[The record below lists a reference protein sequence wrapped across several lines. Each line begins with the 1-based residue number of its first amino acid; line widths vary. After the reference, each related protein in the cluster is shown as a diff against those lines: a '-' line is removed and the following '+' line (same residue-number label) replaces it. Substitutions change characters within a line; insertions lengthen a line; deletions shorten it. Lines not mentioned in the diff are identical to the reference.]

1 MGGVGQSNSGGVGQC
16 VGEGVFWPSR
26 VHGGRSMNK
35 ALVFLMA
42 VVALLAWALPG
53 PREAAGTNDV
63 PADAE
68 CAECGMSIADARF
81 AARMVVANG
90 DAATTLYFD
99 DAGCLFDHERW
110 HPGLVV
116 RSREFAVSPK
126 PRWLRSESVAFIVD
140 PKIGTPMG
148 TGLLVVDAAEAAG
161 RLAGGERVESF
172 EGAAAYRKQWM
183 ESRFG
188 KPKP

>member
-1 MGGVGQSNSGGVGQC
+1 
-16 VGEGVFWPSR
+16 
-26 VHGGRSMNK
+26 MNR
-35 ALVFLMA
+35 AFVLLMS
-42 VVALLAWALPG
+42 VVVLLAWALPR
-53 PREAAGTNDV
+53 PREAAVTDAV

-81 AARMVVANG
+81 AARMIVSNG
-90 DAATTLYFD
+90 DAEATLYFD
-99 DAGCLFDHERW
+99 DAGCLFDHDRW

-126 PRWLRSESVAFIVD
+126 PRWARSEAVAFIVD

-148 TGLLVVDAAEAAG
+148 TGLLAVDAAEAA
-161 RLAGGERVESF
+161 RRRAAGERVESF
-172 EGAAAYRKQWM
+172 EGAAAYRKHWM